1 MYIAVDANPELKVFK
16 CDKCPKAFTRRIM
29 LKSHQSVHSTQRGFT
44 CQACEKWFPTR
55 SALVRHERTHTGWLF
70 VVFHINYEY
79 MYIKIKYLWTFFS
92 ILFLPRDVD

>member
-55 SALVRHERTHTGWLF
+55 SALVRHERTHTGWYLLF
-70 VVFHINYEY
+70 FILIMNT
-79 MYIKIKYLWTFFS
+79 YI
-92 ILFLPRDVD
+92 

>member
-70 VVFHINYEY
+70 VFHINYEY